1 LLIVPA
7 QHHRYRAIS
16 RQVMAR
22 LHELTPFVE
31 QLSIDEAF
39 LDVSDLA
46 DPAKAIARRLQAT
59 INQTLN
65 LPCSLGVATN
75 KLVAKIAN
83 NIGKAAA
90 KSNKPPNNIKVIPP
104 GQETAFLAPL
114 PIEELWGVGPKTAE
128 RLIRLGLHTIGD
140 IARYPEAQLVQQFGK
155 IGHDLALRA
164 RGLDDRPVETE
175 QETKSVSQETTFAK
189 DVTDEVAL
197 HRTMRQQAEGV
208 GRRLRQHNLSGTTVK
223 IKVRWADFTTLTRQV
238 TLSRPTNLDNEIYG
252 AALELFEKT
261 WPPGKR
267 VRLIGV
273 GVSGF
278 ETPTYQLGLWDQAP
292 IEEDQRLQSTLD
304 ELRQRFGDKAIRR
317 GNQLEADEP

>member
-1 LLIVPA
+1 V
-7 QHHRYRAIS
+7 
-16 RQVMAR
+16 
-22 LHELTPFVE
+22 
-31 QLSIDEAF
+31 
-39 LDVSDLA
+39 
-46 DPAKAIARRLQAT
+46 K
-59 INQTLN
+59 
-65 LPCSLGVATN
+65 
-75 KLVAKIAN
+75 
-83 NIGKAAA
+83 
-90 KSNKPPNNIKVIPP
+90 
-104 GQETAFLAPL
+104 
-114 PIEELWGVGPKTAE
+114 
-128 RLIRLGLHTIGD
+128 
-140 IARYPEAQLVQQFGK
+140 
-155 IGHDLALRA
+155 
-164 RGLDDRPVETE
+164 
-175 QETKSVSQETTFAK
+175 
-189 DVTDEVAL
+189 DEVAL